1 MANKSKWMNRTNRR
15 FKLYNLIFLF
25 DFVTKSTIVDCA
37 LAILGVESVKAQAN
51 RAERASR
58 PVNRQVPPVP
68 PRRSKNSVAKPAR
81 FNNE

>member
-58 PVNRQVPPVP
+58 PVNRQVPP
-68 PRRSKNSVAKPAR
+68 RRSKNSVAKPAR
-81 FNNE
+81 FNRFNNE

>member
-1 MANKSKWMNRTNRR
+1 MPNKSKWMNRTNRR

-58 PVNRQVPPVP
+58 PVPPSPAQALEKLCRQASQV
-68 PRRSKNSVAKPAR
+68 
-81 FNNE
+81 